1 MSKTKRAKLAGL
13 VCFAIAVIALLFSG
27 NHQMHG
33 VHASAS
39 GPIAGVTGC
48 PDENDCT
55 LCHTI
60 PSGQRGEF
68 FITAPNT
75 YTPGQTYEITV
86 THINNDEVT
95 PRLKWGFELTS
106 LTFPDL
112 LATGDLQSL
121 PMSTLTQVVNG
132 GPGGSRQYI
141 EHTYEG
147 GFEGQ
152 LGGAMW
158 TFNWTA
164 PPTDVGEIRL
174 YASGNQAN
182 GDFDN
187 TGDQIYRAHVSI
199 VPDAC
204 IYLLSSPAGFFPV
217 TGGSG
222 SVGVSVAASCNWNVV
237 DNVSWITLTSNP
249 NGIGSDTVTFNVDPN
264 STHSARSATLTI
276 AGKLYTIVQDAGLG
290 DNCRIYLSSSSYSSP
305 AAGSNGAFNIYAEG
319 RCGWQAV
326 SPVEWITI
334 TSGNVGIGNGQVS
347 FHVAPN
353 PAPVPRTALINVGG
367 TFFKVKQKQ
376 G

>member
-1 MSKTKRAKLAGL
+1 MSKTKRAKVAGL
-13 VCFAIAVIALLFSG
+13 VCFAIAVIALLFPG
-27 NHQMHG
+27 NQKGHG
-33 VHASAS
+33 VQASAS

-68 FITAPNT
+68 FITAPDT

-112 LATGDLQSL
+112 LPAGDLQSL
-121 PMSTLTQVVNG
+121 PLSTLTQVVTG
-132 GPGGSRQYI
+132 GPGDSRQYI

-164 PPTDVGEIRL
+164 PPTDVGEVRL
-174 YASGNQAN
+174 YAAGNQAN

-187 TGDQIYRAHVSI
+187 TGDQIYRAHASI
-199 VPDAC
+199 VPDSC
-204 IYLLSSPAGFFPV
+204 TYGLSSSGAVFPV
-217 TGGSG
+217 NGGSG
-222 SVGVSVAASCNWNVV
+222 SVDLSTGGSCNWSIV
-237 DNVSWITLTSNP
+237 DNVSWIILTSNP
-249 NGIGSDTVTFNVDPN
+249 SGTGSNTVTFDVKEN
-264 STHSARSATLTI
+264 TTFSARSATLTI
-276 AGKLYTIVQDAGLG
+276 GGMLYNVMQDAATFRLRPRVPVGRRLP
-290 DNCRIYLSSSSYSSP
+290 P
-305 AAGSNGAFNIYAEG
+305 A
-319 RCGWQAV
+319 R
-326 SPVEWITI
+326 
-334 TSGNVGIGNGQVS
+334 
-347 FHVAPN
+347 
-353 PAPVPRTALINVGG
+353 
-367 TFFKVKQKQ
+367 
-376 G
+376 

>member
-13 VCFAIAVIALLFSG
+13 VCFAIAVIAVLFSG
-27 NHQMHG
+27 SHQLNG

-55 LCHTI
+55 LCHTTT
-60 PSGQRGEF
+60 SGQRGEF
-68 FITAPNT
+68 FITAPST

-86 THINNDEVT
+86 THINNDEVV
-95 PRLKWGFELTS
+95 PRLKWGFELTA
-106 LTFPDL
+106 LTFPGL
-112 LATGDLQSL
+112 LPAGDLQSL

-132 GPGGSRQYI
+132 GQGGLRQYI

-164 PPTDVGEIRL
+164 PPDDVGEIRL
-174 YASGNQAN
+174 YAAGNQAN

-187 TGDQIYRAHVSI
+187 TGDQIYRAHASI

-204 IYLLSSPAGFFPV
+204 IYVLSSSAGFFPV
-217 TGGSG
+217 TGSSG
-222 SVGVSVAASCNWNVV
+222 SVGLSVAAACNWNVV
-237 DNVSWITLTSNP
+237 DDVGWITLTSNP
-249 NGIGSDTVTFNVDPN
+249 SGTGSQTITFDVKEN
-264 STHSARSATLTI
+264 TTRSARSATLTI
-276 AGKLYTIVQDAGLG
+276 AGKPYNVVQDGGLG
-290 DNCRIYLSSSSYSSP
+290 GNCRVYTTASAASFP
-305 AAGSNGAFNIYAEG
+305 AAGATGSVGVYSEI
-319 RCGWQAV
+319 RCAWQAV
-326 SPVEWITI
+326 SPVEWVTI
-334 TSGNVGIGNGQVS
+334 TSGVGIGNGQVS
-347 FHVAPN
+347 FKVAPN
-353 PAPVPRTALINVGG
+353 PAPVPRIALINIGG

-376 G
+376 GS